1 MDIRVLKLIT
11 GEEVLGEIVSDSAVI
26 RVKNP
31 VGIAVV
37 RDKSGM
43 PNVGFTPFP
52 LHVESKSG
60 LTVDFER
67 QNVVYSYI
75 PAEDFIRN
83 YDQIFGSGIIL
94 PKQQI
99 VTG

>member
-1 MDIRVLKLIT
+1 MDIRILKLIT

-43 PNVGFTPFP
+43 PNVGFAPFP
-52 LHVESKSG
+52 LHAESKSG

-67 QNVVYSYI
+67 QNVVYSYV

>member
-43 PNVGFTPFP
+43 PNVGFAPFP
-52 LHVESKSG
+52 LHAESKSG

-67 QNVVYSYI
+67 QNIVYSYV
-75 PAEDFIRN
+75 PTEDFIRN